1 MSDIELLNLP
11 IADIEF
17 KDRARENYKDLDVL
31 AKDIEQ
37 KGIIQP
43 IAVMRLTSGKYRLL
57 AGGRRFSAF
66 VLTDK
71 PSIPCRVYPATLT
84 DLDQSG

>member
-1 MSDIELLNLP
+1 MSEVELLNLP

-31 AKDIEQ
+31 VKDIEQ

-43 IAVMRLTSGKYRLL
+43 IAVMRLTSG
-57 AGGRRFSAF
+57 
-66 VLTDK
+66 
-71 PSIPCRVYPATLT
+71 
-84 DLDQSG
+84 